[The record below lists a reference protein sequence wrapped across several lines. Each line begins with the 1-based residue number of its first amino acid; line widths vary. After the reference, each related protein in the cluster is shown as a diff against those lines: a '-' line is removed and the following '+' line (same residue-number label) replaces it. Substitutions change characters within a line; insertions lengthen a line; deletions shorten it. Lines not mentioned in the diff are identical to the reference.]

1 MQMKNNKTNSPEP
14 EDFDMNICKL
24 VEEFNSEEKCREY
37 LEGLRWPKGI
47 ECPRCKSNEIA
58 RVKERAQL
66 NCNACQYQ
74 FSATSG
80 TIFHDSHLPLWKWFL
95 ATYMMLEAKK
105 GVSANQLK
113 RTLDVSYKTAWYLCH
128 RVRAAL
134 REQNPLPLRGTVEVD
149 ETWIGGKAR
158 GRGHGFKRNKVIVVG
173 AVQREGGLRLQL
185 IGHADR
191 KTLHKFIHQNT
202 APDTEA
208 IYTDEWPPYRG
219 VGKNGT
225 RHQTVNHK
233 AEQWVNG
240 KVHTNTVE
248 NVWSLLKRSIIGAYH
263 KVSVKHLDS
272 YLDELEFRYNNR
284 KNEWAFRDAMI
295 KLVSSDKLTYEKL
308 TNGTKKET
316 SHGVEN
322 ASCNPA
328 ALSQKSD

>member
-1 MQMKNNKTNSPEP
+1 MKNDKSIPPEP
-14 EDFDMNICKL
+14 EGFDMNICKL
-24 VEEFNSEEKCREY
+24 VEEFQSEEKCREY
-37 LEGLRWPKGI
+37 LEGLRWPKGV
-47 ECPRCKSNEIA
+47 ECPRCHSKEIA
-58 RVKERAQL
+58 RVKERDQF

-80 TIFHDSHLPLWKWFL
+80 TIFHDSHLSLWKWFL

-105 GVSANQLK
+105 GVSALQLK
-113 RTLDVSYKTAWYLCH
+113 RTLAVSYKTAWYLCH
-128 RVRAAL
+128 RIRNAL

-158 GRGHGFKRNKVIVVG
+158 GRGRGYKRNKVIVAG
-173 AVQREGGLRLQL
+173 AVQREGALRLQL

-191 KTLHKFIHQNT
+191 KTLHRFIHQST

-208 IYTDEWPPYRG
+208 IYTDEWPAYRSIADHD
-219 VGKNGT
+219 T
-225 RHQTVNHK
+225 RHETVNHK

-240 KVHTNTVE
+240 KVHTNTIE

-284 KNEWAFRDAMI
+284 KNEWAFRDALL
-295 KLVSSDKLTYEKL
+295 KLVSAEKLTYEQL
-308 TNGTKKET
+308 TNGKSKKT
-316 SHGVEN
+316 SDGAKN
-322 ASCNPA
+322 APRHKT
-328 ALSQKSD
+328 ALSQAGN